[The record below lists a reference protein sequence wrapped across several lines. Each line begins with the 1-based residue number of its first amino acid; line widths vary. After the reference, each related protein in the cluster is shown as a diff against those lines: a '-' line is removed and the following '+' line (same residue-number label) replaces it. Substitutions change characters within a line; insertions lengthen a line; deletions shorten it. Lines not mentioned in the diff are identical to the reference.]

1 MFVLNEA
8 GDKIKIFQNRF
19 LFSLFKRE
27 KSKVSQHFKECHRF
41 RDHHVMIS
49 PLIMFAQ
56 KLKQLRTEKVL
67 AQDELAKQVHVSRS
81 AVAKWEQG
89 RGYPTEESIADL
101 CALFGV
107 SKDELIDDDKE
118 ALEQR
123 RGEARKKK
131 NPLDYQRRVNAG
143 VLLRVIPFP
152 PDLWVH
158 S

>member
-1 MFVLNEA
+1 
-8 GDKIKIFQNRF
+8 
-19 LFSLFKRE
+19 
-27 KSKVSQHFKECHRF
+27 
-41 RDHHVMIS
+41 MIS

-89 RGYPTEESIADL
+89 RGYPTEESVADL

>member
-1 MFVLNEA
+1 
-8 GDKIKIFQNRF
+8 
-19 LFSLFKRE
+19 
-27 KSKVSQHFKECHRF
+27 
-41 RDHHVMIS
+41 MIS

-67 AQDELAKQVHVSRS
+67 TQDELAKQVHVSRS

-123 RGEARKKK
+123 RGEARKRKILSII
-131 NPLDYQRRVNAG
+131 NGALTLACFFVSFPSLPIFGFIHNFADSEGNLIEIPQSSLSSFYRMASMPL
-143 VLLRVIPFP
+143 L
-152 PDLWVH
+152 
-158 S
+158 